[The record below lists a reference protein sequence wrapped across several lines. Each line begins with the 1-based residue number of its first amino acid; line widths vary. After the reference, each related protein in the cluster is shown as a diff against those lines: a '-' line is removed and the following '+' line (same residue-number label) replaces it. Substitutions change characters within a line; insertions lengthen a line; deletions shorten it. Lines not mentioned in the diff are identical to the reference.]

1 MAGRLIWLKP
11 ARAQHDIQVSANR
24 CLEMPMNA
32 LNGFLGSRSGF
43 AVTLVVAALGVYM
56 LATHTG
62 HALAALPY
70 LLLLA
75 CPLMHLFGH
84 RHHSGQGSQTS
95 RSDERR

>member
-1 MAGRLIWLKP
+1 
-11 ARAQHDIQVSANR
+11 
-24 CLEMPMNA
+24 MNA
-32 LNGFLGSRSGF
+32 LNGFLGSRSGLV
-43 AVTLVVAALGVYM
+43 VTLVVAALGVYL

-84 RHHSGQGSQTS
+84 HHHSGHKSETS
-95 RSDERR
+95 RSTDPR

>member
-1 MAGRLIWLKP
+1 
-11 ARAQHDIQVSANR
+11 
-24 CLEMPMNA
+24 MNA
-32 LNGFLGSRSGF
+32 LNGFFGSRSGL
-43 AVTLVVAALGVYM
+43 AVTLVVAALGVYL

-84 RHHSGQGSQTS
+84 RHHSGH
-95 RSDERR
+95 RSATDRSTEPR